1 MPRYK
6 LIIEYDGTPFSG
18 WQKQEE
24 GRLTVQ
30 EVLEAACTSFMGSS
44 TLVEVHCSGRTDAG
58 VHAIGQVAHVDFHE
72 ARIPQNIIRGIN
84 ILTLPHPV
92 AVISAEIVPD
102 DFHARFSAKS
112 RSYRYRVVNREAR
125 LTLDEKRAWHIRK
138 PLDIDAMNEA
148 ASYLLGHHD
157 FTSFRSTVCQSNSP
171 MKTLDVLKAE
181 RMGDDVFI
189 TASSRSF
196 LHHQVRNMAGTLVLV
211 GRGKWKPV
219 QVKEALEAR
228 DRRASGPNAPA
239 EGLYF
244 WKVEY

>member
-6 LIIEYDGTPFSG
+6 LTIEYDGTPFSG

-30 EVLEAACTSFMGSS
+30 EVLEAACTRFMGSS

-72 ARIPQNIIRGIN
+72 ARIEQNIIRGIN
-84 ILTLPHPV
+84 MLTLPHPV
-92 AVISAEIVPD
+92 AVISAEMVPD
-102 DFHARFSAKS
+102 DFHARFSTKS